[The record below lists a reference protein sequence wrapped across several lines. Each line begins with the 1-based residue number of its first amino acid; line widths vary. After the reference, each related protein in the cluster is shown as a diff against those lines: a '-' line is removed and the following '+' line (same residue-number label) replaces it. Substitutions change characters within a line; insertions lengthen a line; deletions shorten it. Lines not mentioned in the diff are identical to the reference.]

1 MLGKREW
8 HKQQHDVFYLIYA
21 SREVHLMELMKEL
34 LFHQGLLS

>member
-8 HKQQHDVFYLIYA
+8 HRQQDDVFYPNQA